1 MKLLKVNRI
10 NIDWKT
16 INLSAKKSVGV
27 IKQNISLS
35 CTF

>member
-1 MKLLKVNRI
+1 MKLMKVNRI

-27 IKQNISLS
+27 IKQNIRLS